1 MGFMDELR
9 KLTQPYEDEDDFYE
23 GADPS
28 AQPAV
33 PTEAQM
39 EFESA
44 FGGHEIP
51 EPAEEESETPRR
63 KAEKVSFP
71 AWAGKN
77 PAVRNLPHANARL
90 SSAEQNSRSFSSIR
104 RTSTRPAISYSIF
117 YRTAVSS

>member
-51 EPAEEESETPRR
+51 EPAEEESETPTSAPAAQEGGKGIFSGLDIPFIQR
-63 KAEKVSFP
+63 SFP
-71 AWAGKN
+71 
-77 PAVRNLPHANARL
+77 
-90 SSAEQNSRSFSSIR
+90 SFRIWNR
-104 RTSTRPAISYSIF
+104 RPFRRCSPTH
-117 YRTAVSS
+117 